1 MHMRNSMND
10 KSQLTI
16 EEIKEELK
24 ALRDVENGTGFLYF
38 CLNYVKVSHP
48 SRGSVALHEDMY
60 KWQKNA
66 SRDFISKKQIIS
78 KKTRQTGFSTLT
90 ACYALYRALF
100 FEAQNVVIV
109 SLTQRESTDLLRRV
123 KFTYDHLPIWLKQPT
138 DEFAKTTLSF
148 SHNGSKVTAVPRS
161 SDAGR
166 GGSISLLIIDEFGA
180 MDQQKALLA
189 SALPA
194 LSAGLLTPF
203 TNKTLPSQLFVISTL
218 PQNPVDNEYLRL
230 FHYAQDNPTESKF
243 HLIDVDTSDI
253 PQYQDP
259 EWHATMRESL
269 GDRIYKIEIL
279 GQEVYDMENSLIP
292 GYILEKINPQ
302 SPIRT
307 DFLYPEDIDEEGYY
321 KDFSKML
328 EMNDDFDDRYGY
340 VKGLWVWRDP
350 VPGKQYVAVCLPS
363 GEKVLTTN
371 GLKNIEN
378 ITLDD
383 TLYSIDG
390 KETKILKTI
399 NHKVKDKSI
408 YTVRVENIYNTTTF
422 TEEHPVFASKS
433 KIIRPGKLKYNP
445 RKWKHDFKFYPI
457 QELNVGDWL
466 CYPNIY
472 NNEKTTEID
481 MIKYFEKY
489 QSKRKDFN
497 LNSNIILDE
506 EIWWYIGLWLAE
518 GSTSSS
524 GKYHCKITTSHN
536 LISELYLIEKIYNLF
551 NKYNRKVCSTER
563 IKTNSLEIH
572 WSSRQFADFLIS
584 TFGKGAGNKQIPEWV
599 KFLPNKYKIQLI
611 KGYLLGDGSIM
622 NNYDKDIKKK
632 YFRSSFVSIS
642 LKLLQDVQDILFSL
656 GIVSN
661 LKLLRRAN
669 STSIIQDRAI
679 NQKETYYLNIE
690 THENI
695 KFMNLL
701 NIDVAIKPNPKIRK
715 SIGCCYLS
723 DDNKFIYLKISEITK
738 QQYTGKVYNFETEDH
753 TYCCNYIPTHNCDVA
768 TGRANDFSTILVMD
782 PEDNSQVAEYRGKID
797 TERLKR
803 VIELICQ
810 HWNDAKLSI
819 ESTGLGGPVTEYF
832 ATTTM
837 YPGLYWHRKN
847 KKELTPGFPM
857 SVTNRANALAIMQ
870 TMIVKSEIKIMSVR
884 LLNELRG
891 FGYTKAGRLEAL
903 AGHDDL
909 VMALTQ
915 YCFLNNVGFA
925 ATDRMVTHRLM
936 FGDVVEEINVENA
949 VLENKVKK
957 YWQDAGYTIDDET
970 AELFAIAEANGC
982 SLADLDVAHIVATWK
997 D

>member
-1 MHMRNSMND
+1 MND

-66 SRDFISKKQIIS
+66 CRDFISKKQIIS

-100 FEAQNVVIV
+100 FEAQNIVIV

-292 GYILEKINPQ
+292 GYILEKIDPQ

-307 DFLYPEDIDEEGYY
+307 DFLYSEDIDEEGYY

-350 VPGKQYVAVCLPS
+350 VPGKQYVAVCLPT
-363 GEKVLTTN
+363 GEKVLTNN
-371 GLKNIEN
+371 GLKNIESVEA
-378 ITLDD
+378 TTDM
-383 TLYSIDG
+383 LYSKDG
-390 KETKILKTI
+390 NETKIIKKI
-399 NHKVKDKSI
+399 KHKVKDKPI
-408 YTVRVENIYNTTTF
+408 YTLQVENIYNTTTF
-422 TEEHPVFASKS
+422 TEEHPILASKS
-433 KIIRPGKLKYNP
+433 KIIRPGKLSYNP
-445 RKWKHDFKFYPI
+445 RTWKHDFKFYPV
-457 QELNVGDWL
+457 QELKKGDWL

-472 NNEKTTEID
+472 NIEKISEET
-481 MIKYFEKY
+481 MIKKFEQY
-489 QSKRKDFN
+489 QSKRYDFN
-497 LNSNIILDE
+497 IDSNFILDE
-506 EIWWYIGLWLAE
+506 DAWWYIGLWIAE
-518 GSTSSS
+518 GHIAKT
-524 GKYHCKITTSHN
+524 GKAIKYDCKITTSHN
-536 LISELYLIEKIYNLF
+536 LTSELYLVEKISNLF
-551 NKYNRKVCSTER
+551 NKYNRKICATKKPTE
-563 IKTNSLEIH
+563 NSLAIH
-572 WSSRQFADFLIS
+572 LSTRQLASFL
-584 TFGKGAGNKQIPEWV
+584 TDNFGEGAANKQIPEWI
-599 KFLPNKYKIQLI
+599 KFIPRKYKIQLI
-611 KGYLLGDGSIM
+611 KGYLLGDGSII
-622 NNYDKDIKKK
+622 NNFNADVKKK
-632 YFRSSFVSIS
+632 YFRSSFVSVS
-642 LKLLQDVQDILFSL
+642 LKLLQDVQDIIFSL

-661 LKLLRRAN
+661 LKLLRKAN
-669 STSIIQDRAI
+669 SKATILGRTV

-690 THENI
+690 TYENI
-695 KFMNLL
+695 KLMNLL
-701 NIDVAIKPNPKIRK
+701 NIPIKIMPTPKIRK

-723 DDNKFIYLKISEITK
+723 EDNKYIYLKVSENIK
-738 QQYTGKVYNFETEDH
+738 SSYTGEVYNFETEDH

-970 AELFAIAEANGC
+970 AELLAIAEANGC

>member
-1 MHMRNSMND
+1 MND

-24 ALRDVENGTGFLYF
+24 ALRDVENRTGFLYF

-350 VPGKQYVAVCLPS
+350 VPGKQY
-363 GEKVLTTN
+363 
-371 GLKNIEN
+371 
-378 ITLDD
+378 
-383 TLYSIDG
+383 
-390 KETKILKTI
+390 IL
-399 NHKVKDKSI
+399 V
-408 YTVRVENIYNTTTF
+408 
-422 TEEHPVFASKS
+422 
-433 KIIRPGKLKYNP
+433 
-445 RKWKHDFKFYPI
+445 
-457 QELNVGDWL
+457 
-466 CYPNIY
+466 
-472 NNEKTTEID
+472 
-481 MIKYFEKY
+481 
-489 QSKRKDFN
+489 
-497 LNSNIILDE
+497 
-506 EIWWYIGLWLAE
+506 
-518 GSTSSS
+518 
-524 GKYHCKITTSHN
+524 
-536 LISELYLIEKIYNLF
+536 
-551 NKYNRKVCSTER
+551 
-563 IKTNSLEIH
+563 
-572 WSSRQFADFLIS
+572 
-584 TFGKGAGNKQIPEWV
+584 
-599 KFLPNKYKIQLI
+599 
-611 KGYLLGDGSIM
+611 
-622 NNYDKDIKKK
+622 
-632 YFRSSFVSIS
+632 
-642 LKLLQDVQDILFSL
+642 
-656 GIVSN
+656 
-661 LKLLRRAN
+661 
-669 STSIIQDRAI
+669 
-679 NQKETYYLNIE
+679 
-690 THENI
+690 
-695 KFMNLL
+695 
-701 NIDVAIKPNPKIRK
+701 
-715 SIGCCYLS
+715 
-723 DDNKFIYLKISEITK
+723 
-738 QQYTGKVYNFETEDH
+738 
-753 TYCCNYIPTHNCDVA
+753 CDVA

-970 AELFAIAEANGC
+970 AELLAIAEANGC